1 MSVFTRILS
10 SSQGASIT
18 GSIEHLGDFLITG
31 SIQAN
36 QADGTSAFELTRNDG
51 TISAG
56 NKLGEIKWSGMD
68 PSTGAPHTG
77 AMIEA
82 VAAQSWVGSFQQ
94 GTDLKFWIQSQASG
108 DDQFAKEP
116 ILTLSSS
123 TGRGEFLADLYAGE
137 KMYAKAGMQ
146 IGTSYDNVVADNTN
160 GVLRVSARETPVYID
175 IDPGVNIQG
184 GIRFLERGYSAPGS
198 GNPAIV
204 VDRASATNGSGNAE
218 FAIKLAEDDNS
229 EGVIKVNSGFNSVQI
244 GGGNS
249 SSNSSTRSRNA
260 TYCLVVTGSSQSRDS
275 SILLTSNHAIT
286 NGANAAFLTFDHNT
300 RSSSS
305 NGSDAFHFG
314 INPRYDSANT
324 SDKTLVV
331 TNAALA
337 SSSPTTIYEIMTWA
351 DGGSTARV
359 GIGGTTSSGAA
370 TQGSSHVRSINPTGS
385 LHVEHRNTSVHTLS
399 SGLEHTTLLLGN
411 SSSGANE
418 LYNRIAFDI
427 SQDNDKEKHT
437 ADITVSNDSATD
449 EHTGILSI
457 AMYDGSGNTHSTRT
471 RLRMDHQGATII
483 MSGTSPASGGGFPR
497 SAKSYYETDLSVG
510 GTPTVPTGSLT
521 LMALCGDNVSLPN
534 VSPTLSFVQ
543 QTATGGG
550 LGPVIGGDELGRIQW
565 WSGDSGGSYID
576 GSREGAFIRAVATQ
590 THGSLSQTS
599 PSKIEFWTRGQGSK
613 ATTTSAIT
621 KAMQIEDS
629 GIVTFYNGTNIASGD
644 FTVAGDIQV
653 NGNNIKDA
661 GGSNGI
667 TFDGSGNT
675 AVDGNLTVGG
685 DIIGPTDASLDI
697 KSDGNV
703 NIHLDDDNDG
713 TNNFKVVN
721 GANGA
726 LLTILEASGDTT
738 VAGDLT
744 INGNNI
750 KDSGGSAGITFDGSG
765 NTAIDGRLNFA
776 EYGRLVSGADLGTD
790 GEWIKI
796 ATLQDPVT
804 NTQGASSVAIQV
816 TIVGRQNFTTSHAQ
830 CLKQA
835 TIHLSHENDG
845 GTSGMGTPAFY
856 VDIIS
861 ALSEAGFGGATT
873 AWTKDDFILTHA
885 TSSPFNAEIW
895 VKAEANAAAS
905 NLEAYASIVGGST
918 GEQQT
923 SSYVNYWKLNT
934 GQSWAGSAA
943 NLGAQ
948 ITAEYPTRPVG
959 YLYSEEGI
967 TIGKSFY
974 DSSDR
979 YVKIKVGSSEKA
991 GITLTE
997 TTNSAG
1003 TGELGTSSVYGF
1015 EIRYDGDANDLEFV
1029 RGEQTTLNTPLRITR
1044 EDGHIYAIDT
1054 ASNTDSGS
1062 TNMHIDLTT
1071 GEIHRSTSDRRGK
1084 KEIAELTSSLDD
1096 ICKLIPR
1103 QFYDVKDENNEN
1115 LIPGF
1120 VSDEVE
1126 SVIPLLVP
1134 DRNISDPEIYRSV
1147 SYDRVCAYIVNA
1159 LKEIKQRLEDL
1170 ESNS

>member
-1 MSVFTRILS
+1 V
-10 SSQGASIT
+10 QVGG
-18 GSIEHLGDFLITG
+18 GS
-31 SIQAN
+31 
-36 QADGTSAFELTRNDG
+36 TSA
-51 TISAG
+51 
-56 NKLGEIKWSGMD
+56 
-68 PSTGAPHTG
+68 
-77 AMIEA
+77 
-82 VAAQSWVGSFQQ
+82 
-94 GTDLKFWIQSQASG
+94 
-108 DDQFAKEP
+108 
-116 ILTLSSS
+116 
-123 TGRGEFLADLYAGE
+123 
-137 KMYAKAGMQ
+137 
-146 IGTSYDNVVADNTN
+146 
-160 GVLRVSARETPVYID
+160 
-175 IDPGVNIQG
+175 
-184 GIRFLERGYSAPGS
+184 
-198 GNPAIV
+198 
-204 VDRASATNGSGNAE
+204 
-218 FAIKLAEDDNS
+218 
-229 EGVIKVNSGFNSVQI
+229 
-244 GGGNS
+244 
-249 SSNSSTRSRNA
+249 NSSTRARNVG
-260 TYCLVVTGSSQSRDS
+260 YCLVVTGSSQSRDS

-286 NGANAAFLTFDHNT
+286 NGSNAAFLTFDHNT

-385 LHVEHRNTSVHTLS
+385 LHIEHRNTSAHTLS

-411 SSSGANE
+411 SASGATE

-427 SQDNDKEKHT
+427 SQDNNKEKHT

-483 MSGTSPASGGGFPR
+483 MSGTSPASGGSGFPR
-497 SAKSYYETDLSVG
+497 SQKSYYETDLSVG
-510 GTPTVPTGSLT
+510 GSPTVPTGSLT
-521 LMALCGDNVSLPN
+521 LMALSGDNVSLPN

-550 LGPVIGGDELGRIQW
+550 LGPVISGDELGRIQW

-599 PSKIEFWTRGQGSK
+599 PSRIEFWTRGVGSK
-613 ATTTSAIT
+613 ATATSAIT

-629 GIVTFYNGTNIASGD
+629 GIVTFYNGISAAGGD

-661 GGSNGI
+661 GGSSGI

-721 GANGA
+721 GTNGA

-738 VAGDLT
+738 IAGDVT

-750 KDSGGSAGITFDGSG
+750 KDAGGTAGITFDGSG
-765 NTAIDGRLNFA
+765 NTKIDGQLTLGSNLIKTLDGVTAITVSDTSGNTAIAGRLNFA

-790 GEWIKI
+790 GEWIKV

-816 TIVGRQNFTTSHAQ
+816 TIVGRQNYATSHSQ
-830 CLKQA
+830 TLKQA

-845 GTSGMGTPAFY
+845 GSGGMGTPAFY

-861 ALSEAGFGGATT
+861 AMPEGGFGGSDTG
-873 AWTKDDFILTHA
+873 WTKDDFILTYA
-885 TSSPFNAEIW
+885 TSSPYNAEIW
-895 VKAEANAAAS
+895 VKAEANTSAS

-918 GEQQT
+918 GEQTT

-934 GQSWAGSAA
+934 GQSWSGSAG

-948 ITAEYPTRPVG
+948 RTAEYPTRPVG
-959 YLYSEEGI
+959 YLYSEEGV
-967 TIGKSFY
+967 TIGKAFT
-974 DSSDR
+974 DTADR

-991 GITLTE
+991 GIVMTE

-1015 EIRYDGDANDLEFV
+1015 EIRYDGDTNDLEFV

-1044 EDGHIYAIDT
+1044 EAGHIYAIDT
-1054 ASNTDSGS
+1054 ANNTDSGS
-1062 TNMHIDLTT
+1062 TNMHIDLTS